1 MYVAYLRKECL
12 KVNMVRNSIEIL
24 VITVFD
30 KKKNYKCSFLFFN
43 YKFPYVIYKLK
54 FVSSFNLDLNYLLTY
69 LQL

>member
-12 KVNMVRNSIEIL
+12 KVNMVSNSIEVMCL
-24 VITVFD
+24 TR

-43 YKFPYVIYKLK
+43 YKFPYVICKLK

-69 LQL
+69 LQF